1 MRKRIRRTCQPKTE
15 PNLTSLLDITF
26 VLLLAFMVVAPAI
39 NKGVELELPKVRA
52 AETMKNAKPISLSV
66 QWSNDSAQIFVDRKA
81 TTLDAMIDQLKSL
94 GAASEPPRPI
104 TLSADKRVDWQV
116 VAQIIADLRAAG
128 MTSIGIVTDVEK
140 PQK

>member
-39 NKGVELELPKVRA
+39 NKGVELDLPEVKA
-52 AETMKNAKPISLSV
+52 AETMRNAKPINLAV
-66 QWSNDSAQIFVDRKA
+66 QWINDSPAIYVDRKVIEP
-81 TTLDAMIDQLKSL
+81 DDMIAELTRL
-94 GAASEPPRPI
+94 GALADPPKPI

-116 VAQIIADLRAAG
+116 VAQIIADLRSAG
-128 MTSIGIVTDVEK
+128 MTSIGIVTDVK
-140 PQK
+140 KS